1 MFVDY
6 NYKAARLFRLQQ
18 FFSLF
23 VDFLLYPN

>member
-6 NYKAARLFRLQQ
+6 NYKVARLFRLQQ
-18 FFSLF
+18 FFPLF